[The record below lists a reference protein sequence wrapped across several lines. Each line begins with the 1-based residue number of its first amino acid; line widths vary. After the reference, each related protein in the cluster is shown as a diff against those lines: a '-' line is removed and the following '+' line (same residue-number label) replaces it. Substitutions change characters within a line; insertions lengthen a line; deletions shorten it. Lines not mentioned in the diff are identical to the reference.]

1 MSWTKPT
8 RDDLTAS
15 LSENEIGAY
24 SGSSDFTDAV
34 EAILSRTV
42 ALVRGFV
49 RAGGTRLSLSAD
61 LLPPALMA
69 PAMDYAAFD
78 LLKRF
83 DIPINEDRRKAR
95 TDATEL
101 FNRVAEGKMA
111 IEPEDD
117 PEGASAP
124 AAAPA
129 AAAPHPE
136 RLLD

>member
-1 MSWTKPT
+1 
-8 RDDLTAS
+8 
-15 LSENEIGAY
+15 
-24 SGSSDFTDAV
+24 
-34 EAILSRTV
+34 
-42 ALVRGFV
+42 
-49 RAGGTRLSLSAD
+49 
-61 LLPPALMA
+61 MA